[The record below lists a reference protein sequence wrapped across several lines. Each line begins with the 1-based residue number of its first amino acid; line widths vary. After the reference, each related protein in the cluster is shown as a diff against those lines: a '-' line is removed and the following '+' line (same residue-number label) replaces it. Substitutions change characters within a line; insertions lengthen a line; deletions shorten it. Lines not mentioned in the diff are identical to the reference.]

1 MTAEQDFKMLYQELK
16 GFYPDSGALVSALL
30 PFVAQTSDFQLAAT
44 MLHTQ
49 IQSMDGVNIN
59 AEY

>member
-30 PFVAQTSDFQLAAT
+30 PFVAETRDFQLAAT
-44 MLHTQ
+44 MLHTHVQ
-49 IQSMDGVNIN
+49 TIGSVAHADC
-59 AEY
+59 